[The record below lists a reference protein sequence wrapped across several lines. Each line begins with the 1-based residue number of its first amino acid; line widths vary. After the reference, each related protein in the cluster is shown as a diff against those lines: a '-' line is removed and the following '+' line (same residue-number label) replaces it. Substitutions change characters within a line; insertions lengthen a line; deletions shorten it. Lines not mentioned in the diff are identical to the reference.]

1 VSTSD
6 PRRTLG
12 AEGERLA
19 RCHLEARGLTV
30 LDANFRTRHGELDIV
45 AADERCLVFC
55 EVKTRVLRGPPAEA
69 HTHDELGPFAAIG
82 LRKQRKLRLVARE
95 WLAQRGTEI
104 EWRPSLRF
112 DAIGV
117 ELDRAGR
124 LLRLD
129 HLEDAF

>member
-1 VSTSD
+1 M
-6 PRRTLG
+6 
-12 AEGERLA
+12 
-19 RCHLEARGLTV
+19 V
-30 LDANFRTRHGELDIV
+30 LDANFRTPHGELDIV

-55 EVKTRVLRGPPAEA
+55 EVKTRVLRGRSGEP

-82 LRKQRKLRLVARE
+82 RQKQRKLRLVARE
-95 WLAQRGTEI
+95 WLAQHGTETK
-104 EWRPSLRF
+104 WRPSLRF

-117 ELDRAGR
+117 ELDRTGR